1 MQAVGRERHSLSMW
15 ILQSLCLIVVY
26 PKYFMLLRYNAHG
39 FCEPA
44 WPAYLKTELAPR
56 RSWKTCSRFSF
67 PPSCEISLCV
77 SPIRYLSHFSGLFM
91 NFYAFR
97 FAYGLWPLKKICL
110 SGAGGSAAAKF
121 DKAWRVG
128 RVNIESVGRIRV
140 RFSAWTS
147 WLGNWGI
154 SAS

>member
-1 MQAVGRERHSLSMW
+1 MSKLHNLTWLHKSRTCLSDSFYAIKVKYWYFLWTM
-15 ILQSLCLIVVY
+15 LGQLI
-26 PKYFMLLRYNAHG
+26 K
-39 FCEPA
+39 
-44 WPAYLKTELAPR
+44 KTELAPR
-56 RSWKTCSRFSF
+56 RSWKTCSRYSF